1 MEKSLSGIYL
11 ALVPLVGALVTLM
24 TGLNSRLSAGVGSL
38 AAVLVIHA
46 AGLVVISVLLLATRE
61 KRRPGRIPIFYYVGG
76 VIGVGTVFSAN
87 YAFLALGASTAVA
100 VALLGQT
107 LFSVVVDATGLLGRT
122 RYPLSARRLP
132 GIALA
137 VLGVLIM
144 TGNWRLDA
152 PAMLAA
158 LAAGI
163 TPVLSFTFN
172 SELGRRK
179 GALHSTL
186 MNYITGLATTA
197 ALGLIVLT
205 ASGPG
210 AAGVAG
216 AAVRAVMETGPI
228 LLLGGGTLGVCV
240 VTAMNFI
247 FPRVPAFSSTVLLY
261 SGQALMGVA
270 VDAVSS
276 GAVDAR
282 KLVGVLVLLLGLAL
296 NALLQ
301 RGRQAD
307 EAAAKTAAGGGG

>member
-1 MEKSLSGIYL
+1 MYL
-11 ALVPLVGALVTLM
+11 ALVPFVGALVTLM
-24 TGLNSRLSAGVGSL
+24 TGLNSRLSAAVGSL

-46 AGLVVISVLLLATRE
+46 VGLVVVSAVLLAARE
-61 KRRPGRIPIFYYVGG
+61 ERKPGRLPFFYYTGG

-87 YAFLALGASTAVA
+87 YAFLALGASLAVA

-122 RYPLSARRLP
+122 KYPFSVRRLP

-137 VLGVLIM
+137 VLGVVIM
-144 TGNWRLDA
+144 AGNWRSDA

-163 TPVLSFTFN
+163 IPVLSFTLN

-179 GALHSTL
+179 GIFQSTL
-186 MNYITGLATTA
+186 ANYITGLAMTA
-197 ALGLIVLT
+197 ALAVIVL
-205 ASGPG
+205 AVSG
-210 AAGVAG
+210 AG
-216 AAVRAVMETGPI
+216 AADVAGTTVRAVMGAGP
-228 LLLGGGTLGVCV
+228 LLVLGGGTLGVCV

-270 VDAVSS
+270 VDAVST
-276 GAVDAR
+276 GALDVR
-282 KLVGVLVLLLGLAL
+282 KLAGVLVLLLGLAL
-296 NALLQ
+296 NAFLQ
-301 RGRQAD
+301 RLPGSASRQA
-307 EAAAKTAAGGGG
+307 TSV